1 MQQYQPFPR
10 NYVTN
15 CVFPCYKFE
24 KIESIYL
31 LYMMNHEAS
40 RSGIFGPK
48 GLRSR
53 PHGFKVECP
62 SITTVS
68 QYFIDIH

>member
-1 MQQYQPFPR
+1 MQQYQLFPVPR

-31 LYMMNHEAS
+31 LYMMIT
-40 RSGIFGPK
+40 RPP
-48 GLRSR
+48 GL
-53 PHGFKVECP
+53 GFLVQK
-62 SITTVS
+62 
-68 QYFIDIH
+68 D